1 MKKEIP
7 RSIFVLRNNDLG
19 DVLVTTPLLHGLRKA
34 FPYSQIGIGVGDWAK
49 SLLENNPNVDQIHS
63 VNAPWH
69 NKQICRFPAN
79 SMKTFMEGFLYV
91 MLSSEAQAIR
101 KESYSHGIDVLGS
114 RQGSW
119 FLARTGISNRYGV
132 KGYAGGHG
140 WCKDYVEFKENRKV
154 TETAL
159 EFLSL
164 LNANI
169 NVNPRPKLYLS
180 KKEIIDARKKW
191 ESLGKRNKKIVVA
204 PGCGFEEKNW
214 GNENFSLLLRM
225 LSTKTDHRVIIVGG
239 ENDRSRINS
248 FEFEHKQRLKILCGE
263 ITIREAAALIGESDL
278 TVANSSVAM
287 HLAAS
292 FETKAIIC
300 LGKAYESAA
309 LHHAQWGYAESTILG
324 KERSKNI
331 TSLPLPEK
339 IFDLVLER
347 LDHD

>member
-49 SLLENNPNVDQIHS
+49 SLLENNPDIDQVHS

-69 NKQICRFPAN
+69 NKQNCRFPAN
-79 SMKTFMEGFLYV
+79 SIRTFLEGILYV
-91 MLSSEAQAIR
+91 MLSTEARAVGRQGF
-101 KESYSHGIDVLGS
+101 SHGIDVLGS

-119 FLARTGISNRYGV
+119 LLARTGIRNRYGV
-132 KGYAGGHG
+132 KGYAGGHK
-140 WCKDYVEFKENRKV
+140 WCKDYMEFKENRKV
-154 TETAL
+154 TEAAL
-159 EFLSL
+159 GFLSL
-164 LNANI
+164 LGAD
-169 NVNPRPKLYLS
+169 VKVRPRPKMYLS
-180 KKEIIDARKKW
+180 PKEKNECRKRW
-191 ESLGKRNKKIVVA
+191 ESLGNGNKKIVVA

-239 ENDRSRINS
+239 ENDRSRIDS

-263 ITIREAAALIGESDL
+263 ITIRETAALIGESDL
-278 TVANSSVAM
+278 TVTNSSVAM

-339 IFDLVLER
+339 VFDLVLEH